1 MRFNNTTVGLELDWA
16 IVFLNEAFFYGPR
29 KGDENDRFIV
39 YHPPRDIYQVNLD
52 SVKNYG

>member
-16 IVFLNEAFFYGPR
+16 IVFLNEAFFYGQR